1 MSDKYKIR
9 DVDKAYFVTLT
20 VVGWIDVFAR
30 KNHKL
35 LMIDSLSYCQQNKGL
50 VLFGY
55 CLMPSHLHLIAK
67 AEGQYTLSDI
77 LRDLKKYTSKA
88 LVKQIEDE
96 TESRREWI
104 LEQFAKAGEPLRHI
118 QNYKFWQDGNQAKE
132 IYSNEFL
139 YEKLNYIHNN
149 PVEEMIVAR
158 PEDYMFSSARNYAS
172 LDHVLD
178 ICLITPQLKTYK

>member
-1 MSDKYKIR
+1 MSDKYKIH

-35 LMIDSLSYCQQNKGL
+35 LMIDSLSYC
-50 VLFGY
+50 
-55 CLMPSHLHLIAK
+55 
-67 AEGQYTLSDI
+67 
-77 LRDLKKYTSKA
+77 
-88 LVKQIEDE
+88 
-96 TESRREWI
+96 
-104 LEQFAKAGEPLRHI
+104 
-118 QNYKFWQDGNQAKE
+118 QDGNQAKE